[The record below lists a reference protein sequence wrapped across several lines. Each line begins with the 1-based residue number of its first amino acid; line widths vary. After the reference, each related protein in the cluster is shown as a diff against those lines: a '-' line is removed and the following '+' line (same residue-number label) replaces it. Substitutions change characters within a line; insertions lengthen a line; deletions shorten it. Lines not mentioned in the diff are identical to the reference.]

1 MINIVIPMAGAGSR
15 FANAGFK
22 DPKPLIKINDIPM
35 IKIVID
41 NLKPKQDHK
50 FIFICQ
56 KDHIKKYGLYEFL
69 KTCAPSCEI
78 IEIDGLTEGAACT
91 VLKARDLMT
100 IDPICI
106 EKNQLAYKA
115 IQIMEK
121 NRKKPVSVLPVLDS
135 KKQMCGII
143 RLHDLIQEG
152 F

>member
-56 KDHIKKYGLYEFL
+56 KDHIKN
-69 KTCAPSCEI
+69 
-78 IEIDGLTEGAACT
+78 
-91 VLKARDLMT
+91 M
-100 IDPICI
+100 
-106 EKNQLAYKA
+106 AYT
-115 IQIMEK
+115 
-121 NRKKPVSVLPVLDS
+121 N
-135 KKQMCGII
+135 
-143 RLHDLIQEG
+143 